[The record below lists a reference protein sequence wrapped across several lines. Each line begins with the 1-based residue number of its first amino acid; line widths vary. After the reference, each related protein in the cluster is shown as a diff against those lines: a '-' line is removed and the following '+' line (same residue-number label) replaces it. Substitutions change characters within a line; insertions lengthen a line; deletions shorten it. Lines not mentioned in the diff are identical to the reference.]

1 MIIHVIDANSGL
13 EEVIEEEEDANAAV
27 DNGLNL
33 LTDDML
39 CPKWVRCRG
48 AHTILKKTQCNP
60 I

>member
-13 EEVIEEEEDANAAV
+13 EEVIEEEEDVNAAV
-27 DNGLNL
+27 DNGFNL

-48 AHTILKKTQCNP
+48 VAVNLK
-60 I
+60 

>member
-1 MIIHVIDANSGL
+1 MIISVIDANSGL

-27 DNGLNL
+27 SAEALADNGLNL

-48 AHTILKKTQCNP
+48 AHSTLK
-60 I
+60 